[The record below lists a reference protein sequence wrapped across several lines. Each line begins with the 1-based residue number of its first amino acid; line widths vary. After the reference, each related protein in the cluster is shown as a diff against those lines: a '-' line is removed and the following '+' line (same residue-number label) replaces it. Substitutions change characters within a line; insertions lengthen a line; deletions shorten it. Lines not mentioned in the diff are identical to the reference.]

1 MYMLKKI
8 IIYGIKISN
17 VYGYDI
23 KYDIEDDYWKD
34 FPNKLR
40 SGLIDLSKV
49 MNNEK

>member
-23 KYDIEDDYWKD
+23 NNDMLGFTVNILV
-34 FPNKLR
+34 LR
-40 SGLIDLSKV
+40 IYQSGNTNVMTLTDLH
-49 MNNEK
+49 